1 MTIASAHGC
10 LLPSKKVIISLNTK
24 FSITYNIQYQF
35 IITFLLLVNISMTEL
50 YITVFFKS
58 FKSDSRNFTF
68 VYHFLKI

>member
-35 IITFLLLVNISMTEL
+35 IITFLLLANISMTEL
-50 YITVFFKS
+50 YITVFF
-58 FKSDSRNFTF
+58 
-68 VYHFLKI
+68 